1 MACLLQ
7 IEYNMFLGRSS
18 KPLEVVVKNT
28 TKKVQASQLAINIS
42 HLLGIHI
49 NQVLGYL
56 DQIKWARDEP
66 LQPIRPEDCDSKY
79 QGRILPWVLHERQEN
94 AGKNWKKARSG
105 SSERYQFEEQWN
117 AATAD
122 AIRCSITL
130 EEIVKT
136 VQLAQKNVSNHTIA
150 IAVRKIARILRAS
163 EMAETRVAN
172 QER

>member
-1 MACLLQ
+1 MKT
-7 IEYNMFLGRSS
+7 S
-18 KPLEVVVKNT
+18 

-49 NQVLGYL
+49 KQVLGYL

-66 LQPIRPEDCDSKY
+66 LQPLRPEECGSQY
-79 QGRILPWVLHERQEN
+79 QGRVLPWVFHERQVS
-94 AGKNWKKARSG
+94 AGKNWKNARSG

-130 EEIVKT
+130 EEIIIT
-136 VQLAQKNVSNHTIA
+136 VRLAQKGTSNHTIA

-163 EMAETRVAN
+163 EMSKTLIAN